1 MYNISII
8 SNVLKTSAM
17 TPRCFCTLAEYT
29 NMTTLFH
36 PARRTCWS
44 FEPDY
49 VPLYKNLLASV
60 YVKHAIYNDTN
71 KHAFWRTPWSQSSS
85 FSREI
90 ILKISLKNYKKRNTL
105 CHDLVNSMNLW
116 TVLEC
121 PVLLLRYT
129 KNRRVAHIIVCDRWN
144 INKNI
149 IIRHLFIV

>member
-1 MYNISII
+1 M
-8 SNVLKTSAM
+8 
-17 TPRCFCTLAEYT
+17 
-29 NMTTLFH
+29 
-36 PARRTCWS
+36 
-44 FEPDY
+44 
-49 VPLYKNLLASV
+49 LASV

-149 IIRHLFIV
+149 IIRHLFIVYQIMTLTEYGGVILGGLRNEIINISTTNDCACG